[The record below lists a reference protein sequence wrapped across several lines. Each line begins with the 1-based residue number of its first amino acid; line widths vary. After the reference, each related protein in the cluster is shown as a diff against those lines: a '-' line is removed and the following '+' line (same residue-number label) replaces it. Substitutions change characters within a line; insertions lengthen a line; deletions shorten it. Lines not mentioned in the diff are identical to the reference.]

1 MKMQNNTT
9 TKPLNQNRME
19 ADKGCACYGSNS
31 LHTCFCKDYQPIK
44 TKSKKSYRK
53 KTKSE

>member
-1 MKMQNNTT
+1 MQNNTT
-9 TKPLNQNRME
+9 TKPLNQNRMKE
-19 ADKGCACYGSNS
+19 DKGCACYGSNS